1 MTLFF
6 ILDFRTVLF
15 SPAIFLSA
23 FSGIALLGFYIA
35 GYFISEPY
43 QFRITGLLVEAILL
57 LLNTVWNGYIF
68 YREQVLT
75 YREMTDRASTII
87 GALERSG
94 MNMVQ
99 DTKIPFIPS
108 MSVAKVVR
116 DGVVRI
122 FPVNLLV
129 EGDIVEMLYGDIA
142 PGRMKYMHKTMPN
155 NDTEAEGSDKEPDAK
170 RKNSSSGLT
179 SSSSSSSKSE
189 PPLNTKEYYIAKDQ
203 TFKPSFFGI
212 PPPSG
217 LMEEYM
223 RSRGR
228 HQFILLESPIEKNL
242 KRALNQ
248 KRPNT
253 VMFNES
259 HVIIRIFYRYVVW
272 IVLVAALLINLLR
285 YGLRSKLINHFPT
298 DQLIEEVFT
307 MSVYAIIPLLPLCIP
322 SLWIIARSFGNAQL
336 LILFEALQISKTEYE
351 DDDEVDEFDAEAPP
365 PTKDLEL
372 SPSKF

>member
-1 MTLFF
+1 M
-6 ILDFRTVLF
+6 
-15 SPAIFLSA
+15 FLSA
-23 FSGIALLGFYIA
+23 LSTLGLLIFYIA
-35 GYFISEPY
+35 GFFRSSPY
-43 QFRITGLLVEAILL
+43 QFRITGLLVEALL
-57 LLNTVWNGYIF
+57 LLAITIWNGYIF

-75 YREMTDRASTII
+75 YREMTDRAATII

-142 PGRMKYMHKTMPN
+142 PGRMKYIHKTSAVS
-155 NDTEAEGSDKEPDAK
+155 NDDQVDEITLSKSTKKSKSKK
-170 RKNSSSGLT
+170 RRG
-179 SSSSSSSKSE
+179 SSSSSSSSDE
-189 PPLNTKEYYIAKDQ
+189 EQPPLSTKEYYLAKDQ
-203 TFKPSFFGI
+203 SFKPSFFGI

-228 HQFILLESPIEKNL
+228 HQFILLESPLEKNMR
-242 KRALNQ
+242 RALNQ

-259 HVIIRIFYRYVVW
+259 HAIIRIFYNYIIW
-272 IVLVAALLINLLR
+272 IVLGIALLVNFLR
-285 YGLRSKLINHFPT
+285 FGLRSTLINHYPI
-298 DQLIEEVFT
+298 DQIIEEVLT
-307 MSVYAIIPLLPLCIP
+307 MSIYAIIPLLPLCIP
-322 SLWIIARSFGNAQL
+322 SMWIIARSFGNAQL

-372 SPSKF
+372 SPSKVDNYTS